1 MKEHTLTMENQNNLL
16 TERLLAWY
24 RAHARDLPW
33 RRTCDPYRIWVS
45 EIMLQQTRVEA
56 VKGYYARFLNA
67 LPTIE
72 DLASCDDDQLHK
84 LWEGLGYYSRADN
97 LRRAALVIMEKH
109 GGNLPATYEELLALP
124 GIGEYTAGAIA
135 SISYGI
141 PVPAVDGNVMRVFSR
156 LYNDRADIMVSATK
170 KRYTA
175 RVVEELPKDTPGDFN
190 QALMELGAL
199 ICVPGEPHCA
209 DCPLADRCAAYEAGS
224 AAYLPVRGE
233 KKPRRV
239 QKITILL
246 TRCEDKWLL
255 ARRPEGGLLSGLWQ
269 PFLFEEELTED
280 EAIAR
285 LREFLPDVSVASP
298 SSLSPSRHLFS
309 HIEWRMMGYAVEV
322 ESVPDA
328 VEDWFFAPVSQL
340 DDTYAIPSAYGAYR
354 GYCFG

>member
-1 MKEHTLTMENQNNLL
+1 MLHIAPPLLKWFYEN
-16 TERLLAWY
+16 
-24 RAHARDLPW
+24 
-33 RRTCDPYRIWVS
+33 RRTLPFREDPVPYHIWVS
-45 EIMLQQTRVEA
+45 EIMLQQTRMSA
-56 VKGYYARFLNA
+56 VLPYYARFMEE
-67 LPTIE
+67 LPTPAH
-72 DLASCDDDQLHK
+72 LAACPTDRLHK

-246 TRCEDKWLL
+246 ARCEDKWLL

-269 PFLFEEELTED
+269 PFLFEEELSEK
-280 EAIAR
+280 EALVR
-285 LREFLPDVSVASP
+285 LREFLPGVSPEAP
-298 SSLSPSRHLFS
+298 TPLSPSRHLFS
-309 HIEWRMMGYAVEV
+309 HIEWQMSGFMVSLAGDPPELPDGYAW
-322 ESVPDA
+322 A
-328 VEDWFFAPVSQL
+328 GTEDMENH
-340 DDTYAIPSAYGAYR
+340 AIPGAFKAYKPLLYGKNS
-354 GYCFG
+354 

>member
-1 MKEHTLTMENQNNLL
+1 MLHIAPPLLKWFYEN
-16 TERLLAWY
+16 
-24 RAHARDLPW
+24 
-33 RRTCDPYRIWVS
+33 RRTLPFREDPTPYHIWVS
-45 EIMLQQTRVEA
+45 EIMLQQTRMSA
-56 VKGYYARFLNA
+56 VLPYYARFMEA
-67 LPTIE
+67 LPTPT
-72 DLASCDDDQLHK
+72 DLAQCPTDRLHK

-97 LRRAALVIMEKH
+97 LRRAALVIMEKY
-109 GGNLPATYEELLALP
+109 GGHLPATYEELLALP

-156 LYNDRADIMVSATK
+156 LYNDRADITVSATK

-175 RVVEELPKDTPGDFN
+175 RVAEEIPQDAPGDFN

-246 TRCEDKWLL
+246 ARCEDKWLL

-269 PFLFEEELTED
+269 PFLFEEELTEE

-285 LREFLPDVSVASP
+285 LREFLPDVSVASSAP
-298 SSLSPSRHLFS
+298 LSPSRHLFS
-309 HIEWRMMGYAVEV
+309 HIEWQMNGWILSLTTNGKPLALPEGYAWAGEADM
-322 ESVPDA
+322 EKHAVPGA
-328 VEDWFFAPVSQL
+328 FK
-340 DDTYAIPSAYGAYR
+340 AYKPLLYGKNS
-354 GYCFG
+354 

>member
-1 MKEHTLTMENQNNLL
+1 MLHIAPPLLKWFYEN
-16 TERLLAWY
+16 
-24 RAHARDLPW
+24 
-33 RRTCDPYRIWVS
+33 RRTLPFREDPVPYHIWVS
-45 EIMLQQTRVEA
+45 EIMLQQTRMSA
-56 VKGYYARFLNA
+56 VLPYYARFMEE
-67 LPTIE
+67 LPTPAH
-72 DLASCDDDQLHK
+72 LAACPTDRLHK

-224 AAYLPVRGE
+224 AAYLPMRGE

-246 TRCEDKWLL
+246 ARCEDKWLL

-309 HIEWRMMGYAVEV
+309 HIEWQMSGWIVSLAGKPPALPDGYAWAGEADM
-322 ESVPDA
+322 EKH
-328 VEDWFFAPVSQL
+328 
-340 DDTYAIPSAYGAYR
+340 AIPGAFKAYKPLLYGKNS
-354 GYCFG
+354 

>member
-1 MKEHTLTMENQNNLL
+1 MEEQLKNLPDA
-16 TERLLAWY
+16 LLGWY
-24 RAHARDLPW
+24 HENKRALPW
-33 RRTCDPYRIWVS
+33 RRDKDPYHIWLS

-56 VKGYYARFLNA
+56 VKGYYARFLEA

-72 DLASCDDDQLHK
+72 ALANCDDDALHK

-97 LRRAALVIMEKH
+97 LRRAAAVLLEQY
-109 GGNLPATYEELLALP
+109 GGELPTTYEELLALP

-156 LYNDRADIMVSATK
+156 LYNDRADIMMGATK

-175 RVVEELPKDTPGDFN
+175 RVTEELPMDTPGDFN

-199 ICVPGEPHCA
+199 ICVPGEPHCV

-246 TRCEDKWLL
+246 ARCEDKWLL

-285 LREFLPDVSVASP
+285 LRDFLPDVSVASP

-309 HIEWRMMGYAVEV
+309 HIEWQMSGWIVSLAGNPPALPEGYAWAGEADM
-322 ESVPDA
+322 EKH
-328 VEDWFFAPVSQL
+328 
-340 DDTYAIPSAYGAYR
+340 AIPGAFKAYKPLLYGKNS
-354 GYCFG
+354 

>member
-1 MKEHTLTMENQNNLL
+1 MLHIATPLL
-16 TERLLAWY
+16 TWFYKNR
-24 RAHARDLPW
+24 RSLPF
-33 RRTCDPYRIWVS
+33 REDPTPYHIWVS
-45 EIMLQQTRVEA
+45 EIMLQQTRMSA
-56 VKGYYARFLNA
+56 VLPYYARFMEA
-67 LPTIE
+67 LPTPA
-72 DLASCDDDQLHK
+72 DLAQCPTDRLHK

-199 ICVPGEPHCA
+199 VCVPGEPHCA

-246 TRCEDKWLL
+246 ARCEDKWLL

-280 EAIAR
+280 EALAR
-285 LREFLPDVSVASP
+285 LREFLPGVSPGVP
-298 SSLSPSRHLFS
+298 TPLSPSRHLFS
-309 HIEWRMMGYAVEV
+309 HIEWQMSGFMVSLAGDPPELPDGYAW
-322 ESVPDA
+322 A
-328 VEDWFFAPVSQL
+328 GTEDMENH
-340 DDTYAIPSAYGAYR
+340 AIPGAFKAYKPLLYGKNS
-354 GYCFG
+354 

>member
-1 MKEHTLTMENQNNLL
+1 MLHIAPPLL
-16 TERLLAWY
+16 TWFY
-24 RAHARDLPW
+24 KN
-33 RRTCDPYRIWVS
+33 RRTLPFREDPTPYHIWVS
-45 EIMLQQTRVEA
+45 EIMLQQTRMSA
-56 VKGYYARFLNA
+56 VLPYYARFMEA
-67 LPTIE
+67 LPTPT
-72 DLASCDDDQLHK
+72 DLAQCPTDRLHK

-97 LRRAALVIMEKH
+97 LRRAALVIMEKY
-109 GGNLPATYEELLALP
+109 GGHLPATYEELLALP

-156 LYNDRADIMVSATK
+156 LYNDRADITVSATK

-175 RVVEELPKDTPGDFN
+175 RVAEEIPQDAPGDFN

-246 TRCEDKWLL
+246 ARCEDKWLL

-269 PFLFEEELTED
+269 PFLFEEELTEE

-285 LREFLPDVSVASP
+285 LREFLPDVSVASSAP
-298 SSLSPSRHLFS
+298 LSPSRHLFC
-309 HIEWRMMGYAVEV
+309 HIEWQMNGWILSLTTNGKPLALPEGYAWAGKADMENH
-322 ESVPDA
+322 
-328 VEDWFFAPVSQL
+328 
-340 DDTYAIPSAYGAYR
+340 AIPGAFKAYKPLLYGKNS
-354 GYCFG
+354 

>member
-1 MKEHTLTMENQNNLL
+1 MLHIAPPLLKWFYEN
-16 TERLLAWY
+16 
-24 RAHARDLPW
+24 
-33 RRTCDPYRIWVS
+33 RRTLPFREDPTPYHIWVS
-45 EIMLQQTRVEA
+45 EIMLQQTRMSA
-56 VKGYYARFLNA
+56 VLPYYARFMEE
-67 LPTIE
+67 LPTPT
-72 DLASCDDDQLHK
+72 DLAQCPTDRLHK

-97 LRRAALVIMEKH
+97 LRRAALVIMEKY
-109 GGNLPATYEELLALP
+109 GGHLPATYEELLALP

-156 LYNDRADIMVSATK
+156 LYNDRADTTVSATK

-175 RVVEELPKDTPGDFN
+175 RVAEEIPQDAPGDFN

-246 TRCEDKWLL
+246 ARCEDKWLL

-269 PFLFEEELTED
+269 PFLFEEELTEE

-285 LREFLPDVSVASP
+285 LREFLPDVSVASSAP
-298 SSLSPSRHLFS
+298 LSPSRHLFS
-309 HIEWRMMGYAVEV
+309 HIEWQMSGWILSLTTNGKPPALPEGYAWAGEADM
-322 ESVPDA
+322 EKYAVPGA
-328 VEDWFFAPVSQL
+328 FK
-340 DDTYAIPSAYGAYR
+340 AYKPLLYGKNS
-354 GYCFG
+354 

>member
-1 MKEHTLTMENQNNLL
+1 MLHIATPLL
-16 TERLLAWY
+16 TWFYKNR
-24 RAHARDLPW
+24 RSLPF
-33 RRTCDPYRIWVS
+33 REDPTPYHIWVS
-45 EIMLQQTRVEA
+45 EIMLQQTRMSA
-56 VKGYYARFLNA
+56 VLPYYARFMEE
-67 LPTIE
+67 LPTPAH
-72 DLASCDDDQLHK
+72 LAACPTDRLHK

-97 LRRAALVIMEKH
+97 LRRAAAVLLEQY
-109 GGNLPATYEELLALP
+109 GGELPTTYEELLALP

-156 LYNDRADIMVSATK
+156 LYNDRADIMMGATK

-175 RVVEELPKDTPGDFN
+175 RVTEELPKDTPGDFN

-199 ICVPGEPHCA
+199 VCVPGEPHCA

-246 TRCEDKWLL
+246 ARCEDKWLL

-269 PFLFEEELTED
+269 PFLFEEELSRE
-280 EAIAR
+280 EAASR
-285 LREFLPDVSVASP
+285 LGAMVPSVSLQTATPLPAA
-298 SSLSPSRHLFS
+298 RHLFS
-309 HIEWRMMGYAVEV
+309 HIEWQMEGWIFTLAGDGAKIALPEGFVWAGQADMEK
-322 ESVPDA
+322 
-328 VEDWFFAPVSQL
+328 
-340 DDTYAIPSAYGAYR
+340 YAIPGAFKAYKPFLYAQDT
-354 GYCFG
+354 